1 MGTPIQGPASGQFL
15 RFGQL
20 LISKSTP
27 ATPTTT
33 SLGATSLGQV
43 DGITTF
49 QTGISETPNTSF
61 GIDLSQLR
69 FRFEVR
75 ASDVET
81 PNTLVVRVY
90 NAAQQ
95 TVNSIT
101 KEFDTVTLTAGYQN
115 GNKGTIFQGNIKQTF
130 EGRER
135 NVDRYLDIMA
145 GDGDI
150 AYTQGVV
157 NQTFPANTTTAQEFA
172 AYVAS
177 VASTGLTAAV
187 SAPGILNETGGTNP
201 KNLRGKTV
209 FGMFRLAMGDLAQRV
224 NARWSIQNGVVT
236 LIPITG
242 YLPGQAV
249 QINSATGMIGTPEQT
264 EGGIMIRCYL
274 NPLIRIGQLV
284 QINQGDINQN
294 TLNKQMFPSYTSQ
307 FYPATTTHDGFYR
320 VLVHEMNGDTRGN
333 EWYSELTCLAA
344 DISSPVATAV
354 QSNG

>member
-1 MGTPIQGPASGQFL
+1 MGTMQGPAQGQFL
-15 RFGQL
+15 RFGSL
-20 LISKSTP
+20 VISKSAP
-27 ATPTTT
+27 ATPTTQ

-49 QTGISETPNTSF
+49 STGVAETPNNSLA
-61 GIDLSQLR
+61 IDLSQLR

-81 PNTLVVRVY
+81 PNTMVVRVY

-101 KEFDTVTLTAGYQN
+101 AEFDTVTLTAGYQN
-115 GNKGTIFQGNIKQTF
+115 GNQGTIFQGEIKQTF

-145 GDGDI
+145 ADGDT

-157 NQTFPANTTTAQEFA
+157 NQSFPAGATSGQELA
-172 AYVAS
+172 AYAAS
-177 VASTGLTAAV
+177 VNLPVASTAQDVLTV
-187 SAPGILNETGGTNP
+187 GGIIPEP
-201 KNLRGKTV
+201 RGKIA
-209 FGMFRLAMGDLAQRV
+209 FGMFRLAMGDLAHRA
-224 NARWSIQNGVVT
+224 NARWSIQNGVIT
-236 LIPITG
+236 LIPNTG
-242 YLPGQAV
+242 YLPGQAI

-264 EGGIMIRCYL
+264 EGGIIIRCYL

-284 QINQGDINQN
+284 QINQGDINRN

-307 FYPATTTHDGFYR
+307 FYPATVTHDGIYR
-320 VLVHEMNGDTRGN
+320 VMVAEHVGDTRGN
-333 EWYSELTCLAA
+333 SWYTELTCLDA
-344 DISSPVATAV
+344 DLSAKSPISSSVLP
-354 QSNG
+354 NG